1 MSSPIDTARM
11 IWEVGVLVRGDTVG
25 GRLALERATDLHAN
39 LEGVGESR
47 LIRAAVEAAMAGG
60 PADASQAAL
69 ASPGLKGIAWPDR
82 LVWIARVRRAD
93 IEAAFPSTEG
103 IVRPLEFSAER
114 PPHIDAIRTELD
126 RLWKSHGQDACG
138 EALSHARARSRVG
151 SALALIAL
159 LLFVSAMIFVVH
171 DLMRGAE
178 REREFQEQAEQYS
191 VPDEAIEPAPAP

>member
-11 IWEVGVLVRGDTVG
+11 IWEVGVLVRGDAVG

-39 LEGVGESR
+39 LNGAGESR

-60 PADASQAAL
+60 PTDGTQTAL
-69 ASPGLKGIAWPDR
+69 ASPGLKEIAWPDR

-93 IEAAFPSTEG
+93 IEAAFPTTQS
-103 IVRPLEFSAER
+103 IVRPLKFSAER
-114 PPHIDAIRTELD
+114 SPHIDAVRAELD
-126 RLWKSHGQDACG
+126 RLWKSHGQDASRD
-138 EALSHARARSRVG
+138 ALSHARARSRVG
-151 SALALIAL
+151 SAVALIAL
-159 LLFVSAMIFVVH
+159 VLFVGAMIFVVH